1 MDVSVTSQPITAA
14 VTGSTVSAS
23 VTSSSSTVSA
33 GGGVGPVGAA
43 GPTGSVGA
51 TGPANTLTIG
61 TVTGGSSA
69 AATITGTA
77 PSQVLNLVLP
87 KGDAGAAG
95 AAGVQGPAGAT
106 GATGPQGPAGS
117 AASATTSASDLTSGT
132 LADARLSSA
141 IATYAAMATAANQGS
156 SAVDVFPRGEAGVL
170 AVPVVSGTL
179 WITFFTPTITTTV
192 SSITMATGNTT
203 AASGLTLARMG
214 LYTFDG
220 STAALVARCAS
231 DTSLFAATA
240 TSYQRSFSTVGS
252 FPSSYELVAGTRYGV
267 AVLCTGT
274 TMPNIA
280 ARAVGIGVSALS
292 PRMSGSLNS
301 QTDLP
306 TSATIS
312 SSQQTQPFARL
323 S

>member
-1 MDVSVTSQPITAA
+1 MSFP
-14 VTGSTVSAS
+14 AS
-23 VTSSSSTVSA
+23 PTNGQQHTE
-33 GGGVGPVGAA
+33 GGRLYQW
-43 GPTGSVGA
+43 TGSVWDLVA
-51 TGPANTLTIG
+51 
-61 TVTGGSSA
+61 TVTGHAAQHATGGSDAITPSSIGAAAISHAHSA
-69 AATITGTA
+69 ADI
-77 PSQVLNLVLP
+77 
-87 KGDAGAAG
+87 
-95 AAGVQGPAGAT
+95 
-106 GATGPQGPAGS
+106 
-117 AASATTSASDLTSGT
+117 TSGT

-141 IATYAAMATAANQGS
+141 VATYALLATSEHQLS
-156 SAVDVFPRGEAGVL
+156 SAIDVYPRGDCANL
-170 AVPVVSGTL
+170 LNAPPSGTV

-214 LYTFDG
+214 LYTFNET
-220 STAALVARCAS
+220 TATLVARCAS

-274 TMPNIA
+274 TMSNLA
-280 ARAVGIGVSALS
+280 SRAVGIGVSALS
-292 PRMSGSLNS
+292 PRMSASISG

-306 TSATIS
+306 TSATITT
-312 SSQQTQPFARL
+312 SQQTQPFARL